1 MHRSL
6 THVSAPVKKPFFVR
20 ELIDKVEHL
29 TRESVHQAGAVF
41 LYEEKSDDI
50 LLYADE
56 NQLSQVFVNL
66 VKNALQAGAT
76 KIKITAEIDFAETIK
91 IAVSNN
97 GRPIS
102 AESQEE
108 IFVPFYTTKQEGTGI
123 GLSLSR
129 QIMRLHNGTL
139 TLARSD
145 QRMTTFL

>member
-1 MHRSL
+1 MFQHLSKNL
-6 THVSAPVKKPFFVR
+6 FFVR

-76 KIKITAEIDFAETIK
+76 KIKVTAEIDFAETIK

-97 GRPIS
+97 GRRSVRRVRKKFSFRSIQP
-102 AESQEE
+102 
-108 IFVPFYTTKQEGTGI
+108 
-123 GLSLSR
+123 SR
-129 QIMRLHNGTL
+129 K
-139 TLARSD
+139 APVSV
-145 QRMTTFL
+145 